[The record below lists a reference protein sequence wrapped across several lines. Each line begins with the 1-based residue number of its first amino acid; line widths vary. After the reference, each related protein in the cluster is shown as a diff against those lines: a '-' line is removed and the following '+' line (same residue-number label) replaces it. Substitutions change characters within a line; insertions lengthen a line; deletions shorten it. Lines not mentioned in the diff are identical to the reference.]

1 MAKSVKDGFELKVL
15 TLPVTSIV
23 PQREFTSAVRASLT
37 YKQIMAS
44 VREVGLIQAL
54 IVFPKA
60 PDQYL
65 LLDGHLR
72 LDVIMQQ
79 GWNEVECIVATDDE
93 AYTYNKRVNHLP
105 PVAQHYM
112 LRKALSKGLTEQ
124 RLAEALDVDINMIR
138 RTSTML
144 EGICPEVIE
153 ILKEKDLPAS
163 GFSLLRKMKPFRQI
177 EAAEHMVASA
187 KYTLSFATALL
198 AMTPPDFLVDAPHNR
213 KIKDKSPEIQ
223 ALLREEKDSI
233 VRDLKDAEASYG
245 TDILALT
252 VACGYLQRVLQNRR
266 IEKHLEKHFPEI
278 LNTLRPLI
286 AEVKPAASDLG
297 GHPNLAI

>member
-1 MAKSVKDGFELKVL
+1 MAKSVKDAFELKVL
-15 TLPVTSIV
+15 TVPVASIV
-23 PQREFTSAVRASLT
+23 PQRELSPAIRASLT
-37 YKQIMAS
+37 YKQITAS
-44 VREVGLIQAL
+44 VKEVGLIQAL
-54 IVFPKA
+54 IVFPKGG
-60 PDQYL
+60 DQYL

-72 LDVIMQQ
+72 LDVILHL
-79 GWNEVECIVATDDE
+79 GWTEVDCIVATDDE

-124 RLAEALDVDINMIR
+124 RLADALDVKIDAIR
-138 RTSTML
+138 RTTTML
-144 EGICPEVIE
+144 DGICPEVID
-153 ILKEKDLPAS
+153 ILREKDLPAS
-163 GFSLLRKMKPFRQI
+163 GFGVLRKMKPFRQI

-187 KYTLSFATALL
+187 KYTMSFATALL
-198 AMTPPDFLVDAPHNR
+198 AMTPPELLVDAPHSR
-213 KIKDKSPEIQ
+213 KLKDKPAEDQ
-223 ALLREEKDSI
+223 TLLREETDSI

-278 LNTLRPLI
+278 LSTLRSLI
-286 AEVKPAASDLG
+286 AEVKPAASE
-297 GHPNLAI
+297 AIAS

>member
-1 MAKSVKDGFELKVL
+1 MAKSIKDGFELRVL
-15 TLPVTSIV
+15 TLPVASIV
-23 PQREFTSAVRASLT
+23 PQRDISPAVRAGLT

-54 IVFPKA
+54 IVFPKTA
-60 PDQYL
+60 DQYL

-72 LDVIMQQ
+72 LAAILQQ
-79 GWNEVECIVATDDE
+79 GWTEVECILATDDE

-105 PVAQHYM
+105 PIAQHYM

-124 RLAEALDVDINMIR
+124 RLADALDVKIDAIR
-138 RTSTML
+138 RTTTML

-153 ILKEKDLPAS
+153 ILREKDLPAS
-163 GFSLLRKMKPFRQI
+163 GFGVLRKMKPFRQI

-187 KYTLSFATALL
+187 KYTMSFATALL
-198 AMTPPDFLVDAPHNR
+198 AMTPPELLADAPHSR
-213 KIKDKSPEIQ
+213 KIKDKPAEVQ
-223 ALLREEKDSI
+223 ALLREETDSLI
-233 VRDLKDAEASYG
+233 RDLKDAEASYG

-278 LNTLRPLI
+278 LDTLRSLI
-286 AEVKPAASDLG
+286 AELKPSDATA
-297 GHPNLAI
+297 N